1 MTLYQ
6 NELGSLPASFE
17 NLNNLK
23 KLNLAWNQFEE
34 FPSVIMGLRKLEWFG
49 LFYNPIRGDIP
60 RLNHIK
66 EVILEK

>member
-1 MTLYQ
+1 LK
-6 NELGSLPASFE
+6 
-17 NLNNLK
+17 NLR

-34 FPSVIMGLRKLEWFG
+34 LPSVITGLPKLEWFG
-49 LFYNPIRGDIP
+49 FFYNPIRGDMP